1 MVVHPVQLSSSPVD
15 VRELD
20 RAVTGCAGAHQRL
33 LAGLAE
39 LTDDDARRPSLL
51 PGWTVGHVLTHLAR
65 NADGNVRML
74 DAANRGEVVAMYEG
88 GMDGRAADIE
98 AGAGRPAATLVADV
112 RATIYRLEQQW
123 AAMTAAGWEGE
134 GIGATGRVPI
144 AEVPFRRWR
153 EVEVHHAD
161 LGLGFGPQDW
171 SRDYVRLEL
180 HRMTMLWASRRP
192 MGMTQLPAEVIALA
206 PHDRLAWLL
215 GRLHVDGIADAGIYG

>member
-98 AGAGRPAATLVADV
+98 PAPAARQRRSSPTCG
-112 RATIYRLEQQW
+112 RRS
-123 AAMTAAGWEGE
+123 TASSSS
-134 GIGATGRVPI
+134 
-144 AEVPFRRWR
+144 
-153 EVEVHHAD
+153 
-161 LGLGFGPQDW
+161 GP
-171 SRDYVRLEL
+171 R
-180 HRMTMLWASRRP
+180 
-192 MGMTQLPAEVIALA
+192 
-206 PHDRLAWLL
+206 
-215 GRLHVDGIADAGIYG
+215 